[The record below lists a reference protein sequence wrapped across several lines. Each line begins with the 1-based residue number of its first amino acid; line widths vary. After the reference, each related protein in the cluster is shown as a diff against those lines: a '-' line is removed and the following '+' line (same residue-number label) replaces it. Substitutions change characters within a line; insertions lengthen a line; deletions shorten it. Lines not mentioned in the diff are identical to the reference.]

1 MSVPVLKVDRLV
13 RRFGARTAVDGISFQ
28 IHRGEAVGLLGP
40 NGAGKTTTL
49 SLLVGL
55 LTPDSGTI
63 AILGKA
69 LQGDTD
75 PVKRHIGLATQE
87 LALYEELTAWDNL
100 GFFGALYGMRGDPL
114 AQACQRVLDFAGLAD
129 RANEPVNGFSGGMKR
144 RLNLAVALL
153 HDPDLLLLDE
163 PTVGVDPQSRNAL
176 LESIETLR
184 RQGKTIVYTTH
195 YMEEVERLCERVIVV
210 DHGRILTDARVA
222 DLKVQAGGGIQ
233 LRVGLA
239 ASHISEARQSL
250 ADVTG
255 VSAIEPV
262 AEGLHLWLNQVSV
275 AGNVLEL
282 LEQRGI
288 PVLSLATRQPSLE
301 DVFLQLTGRT
311 LRD

>member
-1 MSVPVLKVDRLV
+1 MSVPVLAVDRLV
-13 RRFGARTAVDGISFQ
+13 KRFGGRTAVDGLSFQ
-28 IHRGEAVGLLGP
+28 IQRGEAVGLLGP

-55 LTPDSGTI
+55 LTPDAGTV
-63 AILGKA
+63 AIHGMA

-87 LALYEELTAWDNL
+87 LALYEELTAMDNL
-100 GFFGALYGMRGDPL
+100 GFFGSLYGLRGDAL
-114 AQACQRVLDFAGLAD
+114 AQACRRVLEFAGLAD
-129 RANEPVNGFSGGMKR
+129 RAQEPVKGFSGGMKR

-176 LESIETLR
+176 LESIEDLR

-210 DHGRILTDARVA
+210 DHGRILADARVA
-222 DLKVQAGGGIQ
+222 DLKVQASGGIQ

-239 ASHISEARQSL
+239 AGHQVEARKWL
-250 ADVTG
+250 TEITG
-255 VSAIEPV
+255 VSAIETVSDGLQLLLSQV
-262 AEGLHLWLNQVSV
+262 AV
-275 AGNVLEL
+275 AGRVLEL
-282 LEQRGI
+282 LERREI